1 LCLLGRIASHAKCF
15 DPKNAESHYVESLVL
30 AEPRAM
36 RPLVAHCHAGLAK
49 LYRGTGERERAG
61 DHLST
66 ATDLYRAMEMTY
78 WLNELETETKVMG

>member
-1 LCLLGRIASHAKCF
+1 
-15 DPKNAESHYVESLVL
+15 
-30 AEPRAM
+30 M